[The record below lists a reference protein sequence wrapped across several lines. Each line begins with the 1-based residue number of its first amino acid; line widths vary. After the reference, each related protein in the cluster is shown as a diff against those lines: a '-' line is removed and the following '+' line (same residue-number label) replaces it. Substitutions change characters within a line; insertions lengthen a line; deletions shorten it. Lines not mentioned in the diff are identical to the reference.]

1 MLVRKKKRGLCVSP
15 FKLFSREVIAL
26 EIVVEQMGKKRCPSV
41 HEMIQHL
48 LPLYVLKMCVFQ
60 TCNDGENRKV
70 KCACVNDLYLYEH
83 QIKRTLRGK
92 IWRKG
97 KKKEK
102 GATAV

>member
-1 MLVRKKKRGLCVSP
+1 
-15 FKLFSREVIAL
+15 
-26 EIVVEQMGKKRCPSV
+26 
-41 HEMIQHL
+41 MIQHL
-48 LPLYVLKMCVFQ
+48 LPLYALKMCVFQ
-60 TCNDGENRKV
+60 TRAVFNRGACNDGENRKV
-70 KCACVNDLYLYEH
+70 KCACVDDLYLYEH